1 MMPAVRYVPRRALR
15 GPIRQSSSGI
25 ITRRVRV
32 GSRML
37 LTGFGEI
44 FAKKRS
50 TYPATN
56 IVMTMGKTVLP

>member
-1 MMPAVRYVPRRALR
+1 
-15 GPIRQSSSGI
+15 
-25 ITRRVRV
+25 
-32 GSRML
+32 ML